1 MSLTTAVSDCQRL
14 ITAVQDARGR
24 APKPLSNLPCRGRP
38 TRRPGHHQG
47 PSEGHR
53 GRRAVRSTHPKSLD
67 ALLLDY
73 AAAVAANN
81 HRGEL
86 RQRSER
92 LFTEA
97 FHRALRNDGC
107 AEEILS
113 SLRPTFD

>member
-1 MSLTTAVSDCQRL
+1 VDAALSGQLTQ
-14 ITAVQDARGR
+14 
-24 APKPLSNLPCRGRP
+24 
-38 TRRPGHHQG
+38 
-47 PSEGHR
+47 
-53 GRRAVRSTHPKSLD
+53 KSLD

>member
-24 APKPLSNLPCRGRP
+24 APKPLSNLLAGAALLAAQGT
-38 TRRPGHHQG
+38 TRDPAKAIVDAALSGQL
-47 PSEGHR
+47 
-53 GRRAVRSTHPKSLD
+53 TQKSLD